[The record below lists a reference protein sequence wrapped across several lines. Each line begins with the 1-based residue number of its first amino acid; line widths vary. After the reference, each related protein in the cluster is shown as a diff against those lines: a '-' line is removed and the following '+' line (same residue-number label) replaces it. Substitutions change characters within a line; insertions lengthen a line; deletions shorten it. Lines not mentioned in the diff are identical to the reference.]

1 MTTEKQLRSLKH
13 TLEMIV
19 RTAKIY
25 EWIIFVTITISIFQ
39 GVILI
44 IAMVFAEPFYKFHL
58 WREFCSWFG
67 ELHDY
72 KSQVDGGDGD

>member
-1 MTTEKQLRSLKH
+1 M
-13 TLEMIV
+13 
-19 RTAKIY
+19 
-25 EWIIFVTITISIFQ
+25 VTITISIFQ

-44 IAMVFAEPFYKFHL
+44 IARVLAEPFYKFHL

-72 KSQVDGGDGD
+72 KSQVDGGDGDELDVEKSNLLALMNA